1 MWYMKKVKAVLMVV
15 LFAVSAHAQFTKA
28 RLQATGLTCAMC
40 SNAINKSLQ
49 KVSFVESV
57 KPDIKNSA
65 FDITFKPGTDIDIDK
80 IREAVEDAGFS
91 IGKLQL
97 TGNFSGLK
105 IFHDEHVKLGKENFH
120 FLGDDDKVLNGE
132 NTLQVL
138 DKDFVPAKEYKK
150 FSAATKMPCMKN
162 GKAAACCVKEGMTEG
177 ERVYHV
183 KI

>member
-1 MWYMKKVKAVLMVV
+1 MKRVTGIILAA
-15 LFAVSAHAQFTKA
+15 LFTVSVNAQFTKG

-49 KVSFVESV
+49 KVSFIESV

-65 FDITFKPGTDIDIDK
+65 FDITFKTGADVNIDM
-80 IREAVEDAGFS
+80 IRDAVEDAGFS

-97 TGNFSGLK
+97 TGNFNGLK
-105 IFHDEHVKLGKENFH
+105 ITHDEHVKLGNENFH
-120 FLGDDDKVLNGE
+120 FLGDEDKVLTGE

-138 DKDFVPAKEYKK
+138 DKDFVTAKDYKK
-150 FSAATKMPCMKN
+150 FSSATKMPCMKT
-162 GKAAACCVKEGMTEG
+162 GKAAACCMKEGITEG